1 MKKNYKK
8 FDLEGDADE
17 LLDRAYES
25 EDEAEVEALVER
37 ALELE
42 PDNPEA
48 LLLRADL
55 TDDDEERLSILRG
68 ALEAVRVVLKDME
81 VEPED
86 FAEDE
91 LGLVYLA
98 LLQRAAFTF
107 FSVGEDE
114 EALHAAEEL
123 LRYDLEDNGASR
135 NLYYR
140 ILVEKGEW
148 QRILDAT
155 ERDVDH
161 QLGWAYSRLAAAF
174 MLGDRPAAAR
184 MFWDAVIMSPNVP
197 FYMLGYF
204 PEPEGESEAEEEDF
218 NFATLY
224 ADVWNASRDLLNW
237 FSRGVILF
245 GLLSGRF
252 GEEQDSMLEIL
263 TSLGGRAEYDKM
275 SALIMDSDDAAIIET
290 LAAHHC
296 LAAGGAEEEENHEKR
311 TQ

>member
-1 MKKNYKK
+1 MKNHSRK

-25 EDEAEVEALVER
+25 EDEAEVEALVDR

-55 TDDDEERLSILRG
+55 TDDDDERLSILRG

-81 VEPED
+81 VEPEA

-98 LLQRAAFTF
+98 LLQRAAFTL
-107 FSVGEDE
+107 FSVGEDD

-123 LRYDLEDNGASR
+123 LHYELEDNGASR

-148 QRILDAT
+148 QRILDET
-155 ERDVDH
+155 ERDGDH

-174 MLGDRPAAAR
+174 MLKERQAAAR
-184 MFWDAVIMSPNVP
+184 MFWDALIMSPNVP

-204 PEPEGESEAEEEDF
+204 PEPEESSEVEEEDF

-224 ADVWNASRDLLNW
+224 ADVWNVSHDLINW

-252 GEEQDSMLEIL
+252 GEEQNSMLEIL
-263 TSLGGRAEYDKM
+263 TSLGGRAEYDAMTEIIKE
-275 SALIMDSDDAAIIET
+275 SDDAAIIET
-290 LAAHHC
+290 LAAHHS
-296 LAAGGAEEEENHEKR
+296 LVE
-311 TQ
+311 